1 MLAITTIY
9 SLCSLCGPN
18 ADKCRRYNAHCNVPK
33 YATHSKKEYERALYK
48 WKRDTVKTETL
59 AQYHQQSSKRED
71 KVFLTDFEDEWMD

>member
-18 ADKCRRYNAHCNVPK
+18 ADKCGRYNAHCNVPK
-33 YATHSKKEYERALYK
+33 YVTYSKKEYERALYK

-59 AQYHQQSSKRED
+59 AKYYEQSSKQEEM
-71 KVFLTDFEDEWMD
+71 VCLTYFEDEWMD